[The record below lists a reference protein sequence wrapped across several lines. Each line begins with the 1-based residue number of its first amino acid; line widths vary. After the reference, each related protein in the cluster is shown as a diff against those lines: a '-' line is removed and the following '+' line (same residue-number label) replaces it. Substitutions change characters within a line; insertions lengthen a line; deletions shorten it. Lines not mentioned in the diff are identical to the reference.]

1 MSSIKFTLW
10 IIWIGILLAIGLVIL
25 LPLVALLILMI
36 PIIFLGLLIA

>member
-10 IIWIGILLAIGLVIL
+10 IIWIGILLAFGLVIL

>member
-36 PIIFLGLLIA
+36 PTIFLGLLIA

>member
-36 PIIFLGLLIA
+36 PRIFLGLLIA

>member
-10 IIWIGILLAIGLVIL
+10 IIWIGILLAIGIVML

-36 PIIFLGLLIA
+36 PIIFFGLLIA

>member
-10 IIWIGILLAIGLVIL
+10 IIWIGILLAVGLVIL

>member
-10 IIWIGILLAIGLVIL
+10 IIWIGILLAVGLVIL

-36 PIIFLGLLIA
+36 PTIFLGLLIA

>member
-10 IIWIGILLAIGLVIL
+10 IIWIGILLANGLVIL

-36 PIIFLGLLIA
+36 PIISLGLLIA